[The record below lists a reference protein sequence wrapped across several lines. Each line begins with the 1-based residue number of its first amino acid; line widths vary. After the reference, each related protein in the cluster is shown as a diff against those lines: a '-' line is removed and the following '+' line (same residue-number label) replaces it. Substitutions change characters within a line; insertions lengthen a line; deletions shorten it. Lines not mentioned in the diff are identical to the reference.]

1 MSTQRVRD
9 VIFASGPA
17 RQHRSVNDSQQSP
30 VLVGDGDNR
39 SVHPCHL
46 HHTRTKHDLREPFHQ
61 ERTGESGTLE
71 SGPDLGVILEAN
83 PTCRK
88 CVCCHDSTIHP
99 FYRRVNRFRN
109 FVESFDMKPERV
121 YCIDMSN
128 GATKDHSGAKKGR
141 GHWGR
146 KRDAKA
152 ISNSNRRIADKAA
165 CKG

>member
-1 MSTQRVRD
+1 MSTQRVRN
-9 VIFASGPA
+9 VIDTGGPA
-17 RQHRSVNDSQQSP
+17 RLKRRVSQVQQIGVLMHHRDQRDLDTTPNSHR
-30 VLVGDGDNR
+30 GTER
-39 SVHPCHL
+39 
-46 HHTRTKHDLREPFHQ
+46 DLREMTRQ
-61 ERTGESGTLE
+61 KRSGKTSTLE
-71 SGPDLGVILEAN
+71 SGPLVVIIFEAN
-83 PTCRK
+83 PTDRK

-99 FYRRVNRFRN
+99 FHRRVNRFRN
-109 FVESFDMKPERV
+109 FVESFDINAERV